1 MSSRLRATTTGALLT
16 GALSLFV
23 LASCSPKKSVPVPA
37 RADAGAE
44 ARDTVLP
51 PGPHETPTTD
61 GGIAF
66 GNLEGQIQALE
77 KMHAQDPKRV
87 ETSLAL
93 ADLVGFRGLYLSR
106 VADYER
112 ALELTEEAVKNEP
125 ANPAAHVARAA
136 ARSTFHRFP
145 EAIADLDEAERHGTL
160 PVSTRAARASIL
172 QAKGDLD
179 GALAL
184 RHANTEAE
192 PNITTLSAEAA
203 LLGEIGRY
211 DDAAKLFH
219 RARASYA
226 NVYPFPVA
234 WAIFQEGLMWE
245 KAGLTPRAKAFYRVA
260 QERLPVYAH
269 AVSHLA
275 LLEAPARAVELLTP
289 VVAVA
294 DDPELELALS
304 QRLRDKGE
312 VAEAD
317 RHLAHVRIRY
327 DELVDKHPEAFAD
340 HAGWF
345 WLDEGKDPAKALALA
360 KKNLAVRTNGK
371 AYELAVLAGIAA
383 GSREE
388 ACRLGTE
395 GTKQPHASEMLRGI
409 VTDACAKR

>member
-1 MSSRLRATTTGALLT
+1 MNRRLCASTTRALLT

-23 LASCSPKKSVPVPA
+23 LASCSPKKAIPA
-37 RADAGAE
+37 PPDAGAE
-44 ARDTVLP
+44 AADTVLP

-61 GGIAF
+61 GGIAA
-66 GNLEGQIQALE
+66 GNLDGQIQVLE
-77 KMHAQDPKRV
+77 RDHQKDPGRV

-93 ADLVGFRGLYLSR
+93 ADLLGFRGMYLSK

-112 ALELTEEAVKNEP
+112 ALALTEEAVQKAP
-125 ANPAAHVARAA
+125 TSGAALVARAA
-136 ARSTFHRFP
+136 ARSTLHRFP
-145 EAIADLDEAERHGTL
+145 EAIADLDEAERHGTS

-172 QAKGDLD
+172 QARGDLD

-184 RHANTEAE
+184 RHQSTEAE
-192 PNITTLSAEAA
+192 ASITTLGAEAA
-203 LLGEIGRY
+203 LLGEMGRY
-211 DDAAKLFH
+211 DDAARLFQQ
-219 RARASYA
+219 ARASYR

-234 WAIFQEGLMWE
+234 WNLFQEGLMWE
-245 KAGLTPRAKAFYRVA
+245 KAGRTPRAKAFYRVA
-260 QERLPVYAH
+260 QERLPIYAH

-275 LLEAPARAVELLTP
+275 LLSAPARAVELLTP

-294 DDPELELALS
+294 DDPEFELALS
-304 QRLRDKGE
+304 QKLRDEGD
-312 VAEAD
+312 VAEAE
-317 RHLAHVRIRY
+317 RRLAHVRARY

-345 WLDEGKDPAKALALA
+345 WLDDGKDPQKALSLA

-409 VTDACAKR
+409 VNDACAKR